1 MKTNPRILMSDIAA
15 INLALK
21 QGGIKK
27 HLRVERRYD
36 YKVLELC
43 DEGRDSGR
51 DIVAGSW
58 REIHCAVMGFE
69 GAVAVILGRGN
80 HV

>member
-1 MKTNPRILMSDIAA
+1 MKTSPRILTSDIAA

-27 HLRVERRYD
+27 HLRMERRYD

-43 DEGRDSGR
+43 DIGRDSGR
-51 DIVAGSW
+51 DIVAGTR
-58 REIHCAVMGFE
+58 REIHCAVIDFE
-69 GAVAVILGRGN
+69 SAVAAILGGK
-80 HV
+80 